1 MLTNGSYEIWHQWM
15 LSCRLRINDCSILRC
30 QFWPQ
35 ISNPIKKEDR
45 LFIKLEGQESLCP
58 VNIQFVLNEDI
69 ADRTYAFYLYVI
81 IIQRFNMTKKIT
93 CMKNKRNILFHHA
106 RSWQHPISKS
116 LLSNISKKSS
126 KILSH
131 WEIYPRKEAR

>member
-1 MLTNGSYEIWHQWM
+1 MVVMKFDTSECFHVVYALMIAAFLGVS
-15 LSCRLRINDCSILRC
+15 
-30 QFWPQ
+30 
-35 ISNPIKKEDR
+35 SNHKSVKDR

-69 ADRTYAFYLYVI
+69 ADRTYAFCLYVI
-81 IIQRFNMTKKIT
+81 IIQRFNMTKKII